1 MGDRKFS
8 LRFAGHGLA
17 RLDEYSL
24 TDPFLVLFVRHNSS
38 EKYVQY
44 AKTQTLYNDL
54 DPEFPEQFTFQLK
67 PNLQY
72 QFKVLVYDADLPDMM
87 LTIKDRYST
96 LIKANEKHLYSK
108 DLVGEAE
115 FTLEQLQLMT
125 LGRIELGLKKRI
137 RGRTRERGR
146 LTVFYELLRR
156 GTGAI
161 FVHIRAKNAAQAY
174 HRHYDY
180 KLKLYRLRRDKEWML
195 VHSQKLVF
203 RSKGPNKDSDVEFN
217 GVRVDHGH
225 VNGDW
230 MGKLRMWLFFRTN
243 TTARVT
249 YIMGVFEFCLND
261 IVRRRNTFSSA
272 AQFRVPF
279 GTLGPL
285 PPLMK
290 PTIEPINLHLSWF
303 NLKE

>member
-115 FTLEQLQLMT
+115 FTLEQVCQFPNVLSHSAPL
-125 LGRIELGLKKRI
+125 
-137 RGRTRERGR
+137 
-146 LTVFYELLRR
+146 FH
-156 GTGAI
+156 TGAALAPEI
-161 FVHIRAKNAAQAY
+161 
-174 HRHYDY
+174 
-180 KLKLYRLRRDKEWML
+180 
-195 VHSQKLVF
+195 
-203 RSKGPNKDSDVEFN
+203 KGFT
-217 GVRVDHGH
+217 
-225 VNGDW
+225 
-230 MGKLRMWLFFRTN
+230 GK
-243 TTARVT
+243 
-249 YIMGVFEFCLND
+249 
-261 IVRRRNTFSSA
+261 
-272 AQFRVPF
+272 
-279 GTLGPL
+279 
-285 PPLMK
+285 
-290 PTIEPINLHLSWF
+290 
-303 NLKE
+303 